1 VELRPQLPET
11 PLRGPVQPSREY
23 LRAMDRKQLIL
34 ERVDSEGLGRTVVL
48 EGDTRTGWAARD
60 YVDRVLRR

>member
-1 VELRPQLPET
+1 
-11 PLRGPVQPSREY
+11 
-23 LRAMDRKQLIL
+23 MDRKQLIL

>member
-1 VELRPQLPET
+1 
-11 PLRGPVQPSREY
+11 LRGPVQPSREY